1 MAKGHSL
8 PCETQGLARAGP
20 YRLKFQRDPH
30 MEVGTQ
36 AERNQQFLPK
46 VPKELGQKSPV
57 TTKLET
63 KACRTMETA
72 KTTSEYIQKKAVN
85 LLDRSRWCNQL
96 QTHTQE
102 KANDLLMGQ
111 VRRGYKK

>member
-1 MAKGHSL
+1 
-8 PCETQGLARAGP
+8 
-20 YRLKFQRDPH
+20 
-30 MEVGTQ
+30 MEVGTK
-36 AERNQQFLPK
+36 AEKNQQFLPK

-63 KACRTMETA
+63 QAGRTMESA
-72 KTTSEYIQKKAVN
+72 KKPRSLSKRKQWTF
-85 LLDRSRWCNQL
+85 LDRSRWCNQL
-96 QTHTQE
+96 QTHTQA